1 LWGNFFQAGQISLA
15 RDRKQTGSRTPQ
27 SLLKISTIP
36 GLYPLGLH
44 LHQFDK
50 AKDRPA
56 IVSQVK
62 SGKKGGVEVPMDK
75 TNNELQKDTIVTTKP
90 QMKDGEKE
98 AQLNVAKTGTATQTG
113 LLEFS
118 KKSNV
123 NERVKPSRSISRKL
137 QGVEVGTI
145 NKSKSST
152 DREGAQT
159 AGDRI
164 QVFPTGQRNKVLNQV
179 EEERLQKKTSNR
191 KEGDYNLDTD
201 PEKIRVD
208 IRSQMKRIS
217 PDKRFQSGL
226 VNDDKSSQDIIENKE
241 IRLRMV
247 GSEAQKVSRISPM
260 PASEGRKKM
269 ERARGK
275 YIPMQKPL
283 SSFKDLSSWIRK
295 AEAVLKQINE
305 LLPLLARKA
314 KENLELNQ
322 NLQKPARIISESK
335 NVKKSQDSVKRE
347 HSNYLV
353 RRYQGNFHLGV

>member
-1 LWGNFFQAGQISLA
+1 MKKENKILGRAIPLWGNFFQAGQMSLA
-15 RDRKQTGSRTPQ
+15 RGRKQTGSRTPQ
-27 SLLKISTIP
+27 PLLKMSTIP
-36 GLYPLGLH
+36 GLYPLGPH

-75 TNNELQKDTIVTTKP
+75 TNNELQKDTIVTTEP

-98 AQLNVAKTGTATQTG
+98 AQLSVAKTGTATQTDLG
-113 LLEFS
+113 EPS

-137 QGVEVGTI
+137 QGVEGV
-145 NKSKSST
+145 
-152 DREGAQT
+152 RT

-179 EEERLQKKTSNR
+179 EEERLPKKTSNK
-191 KEGDYNLDTD
+191 KEGDYNLNTD
-201 PEKIRVD
+201 PEKIRVH

-226 VNDDKSSQDIIENKE
+226 VNDDKSSQHIIENKE
-241 IRLRMV
+241 IRPRMV
-247 GSEAQKVSRISPM
+247 SSEAQKVSRISPI

-314 KENLELNQ
+314 KENLALNQ

-335 NVKKSQDSVKRE
+335 NVKKSQDSAKRE

-353 RRYQGNFHLGV
+353 RSYQGNFHLGV